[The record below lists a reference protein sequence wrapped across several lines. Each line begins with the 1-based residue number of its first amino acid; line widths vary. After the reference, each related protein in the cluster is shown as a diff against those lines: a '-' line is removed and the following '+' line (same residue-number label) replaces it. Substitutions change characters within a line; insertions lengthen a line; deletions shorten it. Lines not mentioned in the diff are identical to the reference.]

1 MPSLL
6 YCEKRPSKL
15 FLAML
20 SASMVGT
27 MLGGSQVS
35 AQVSTTYKEQQDKQG
50 QLTQYGKPDVTGLWY
65 HIPPN

>member
-15 FLAML
+15 FLAM
-20 SASMVGT
+20 SAASMLVT

-35 AQVSTTYKEQQDKQG
+35 AQVSTTYTGQKKKQG
-50 QLTQYGKPDVTGLWY
+50 QLKQ
-65 HIPPN
+65 